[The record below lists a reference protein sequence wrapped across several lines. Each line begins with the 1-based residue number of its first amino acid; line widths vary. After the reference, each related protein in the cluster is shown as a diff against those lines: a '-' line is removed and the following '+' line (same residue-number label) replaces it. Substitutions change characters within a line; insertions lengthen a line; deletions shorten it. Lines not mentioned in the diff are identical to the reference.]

1 MKRFHVHVSVQD
13 LAQSVAFYNKLF
25 DAEPSVQKDD
35 YAKWMLN
42 DPRINFAISA
52 RGADVGVNHL
62 GFQVESAEALATLRQ
77 QAKAA
82 DLSAIDE
89 SGAAC
94 CYANS
99 NKYWLEDPSGIAWE
113 TFQTL
118 GEIPVFGKSVP
129 KDAKLG
135 SPAATACCAPKPS
148 PEVSPSGCC
157 S

>member
-1 MKRFHVHVSVQD
+1 MKRFHVHVSVQE
-13 LAQSVAFYNKLF
+13 LAQSIAFYNTVF
-25 DAEPSVQKDD
+25 DAEPSAQKDD
-35 YAKWMLN
+35 HAKWILN

-52 RGADVGVNHL
+52 GGAGVNHL
-62 GFQVESAEALATLRQ
+62 GFQVESEVALAALRE

-82 DLSAIDE
+82 ELSAIDE

-99 NKYWLEDPSGIAWE
+99 NKYWLKDPSGIAWE

-118 GEIPVFGKSVP
+118 SEIPVFGKGVAEC
-129 KDAKLG
+129 AKSD
-135 SPAATACCAPKPS
+135 SPAAAVCCAPRLS
-148 PEVSPSGCC
+148 SEFSPSACY